1 MALVSATQLTQ
12 GKTVF
17 WFLVLPWLYRIGVI
31 VFVARS
37 YPSMSERFAG
47 WYGMLGLELRVVM
60 DEVCGALR
68 GAPRRD

>member
-47 WYGMLGLELRVVM
+47 LPVRYARA
-60 DEVCGALR
+60 GAAR
-68 GAPRRD
+68 GDG